1 MPIDEF
7 IIAVFCC
14 IDTLMQRLT
23 ATRPLRQR
31 GFAPRLGDSEVL
43 TMEIVGEFLGF
54 DTDKQ
59 IWQYFR
65 QHWRP
70 WFPGLGA
77 RSTFGRHAAN
87 LWAVKPMCHAQLAR
101 LLGAYEAPTHLVDGF
116 PLPLCHLA
124 RAKRSPLF
132 RDVAAAG
139 YCATKEEYYWGLHG
153 HLVISRSGVITSL
166 TATAANVDERVAV
179 FEVIEQIHGVLIGD
193 KGYISH
199 RLQEDLQHYGAID
212 LQTPL
217 RANMRETRP
226 PQWVRSLVR
235 TRRLIETVIGQLTDR
250 FHIQTVRARDLWHL
264 TSRIWRKILAHTVA
278 VFLNT
283 TVGRAPLQFDGLITD

>member
-77 RSTFGRHAAN
+77 RSTLAGTPRTCGRS
-87 LWAVKPMCHAQLAR
+87 
-101 LLGAYEAPTHLVDGF
+101 
-116 PLPLCHLA
+116 
-124 RAKRSPLF
+124 SP
-132 RDVAAAG
+132 
-139 YCATKEEYYWGLHG
+139 CA
-153 HLVISRSGVITSL
+153 
-166 TATAANVDERVAV
+166 
-179 FEVIEQIHGVLIGD
+179 
-193 KGYISH
+193 
-199 RLQEDLQHYGAID
+199 
-212 LQTPL
+212 
-217 RANMRETRP
+217 M
-226 PQWVRSLVR
+226 RSLP
-235 TRRLIETVIGQLTDR
+235 GY
-250 FHIQTVRARDLWHL
+250 
-264 TSRIWRKILAHTVA
+264 
-278 VFLNT
+278 
-283 TVGRAPLQFDGLITD
+283 